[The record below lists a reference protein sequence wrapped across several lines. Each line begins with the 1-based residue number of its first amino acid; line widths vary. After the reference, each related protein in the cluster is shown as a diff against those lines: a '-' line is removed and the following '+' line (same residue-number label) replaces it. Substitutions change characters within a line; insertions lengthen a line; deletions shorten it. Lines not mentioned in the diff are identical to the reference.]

1 MSFNDNLSPLCVNG
15 ADWGWGL
22 AGGGGWGGERFDL
35 EEKLYLFDVL
45 YCFIFLCQ
53 ISPVV
58 HN

>member
-1 MSFNDNLSPLCVNG
+1 MGQIG
-15 ADWGWGL
+15 AGGL
-22 AGGGGWGGERFDL
+22 AGGGGWGRERFDL